1 MKTGKVSESIL
12 KRSVLKQL
20 HTKNPDVHEAP
31 AVGADFSV
39 LSLSGEEEAVFSVE
53 PVTIPYFHGGRL
65 GVISA
70 LNNVAAAGAKPAGV
84 LVSLLLPTDM
94 NEVEL
99 RRIIREIDDTC
110 ESAQAKVLG
119 GHTEVIRG
127 IAGPIVTVTG
137 VGKRKKETRIGSA
150 FLAPDMEIVATGHVG
165 LGGTAILATERESI
179 LTERLPRTF
188 VERAKGFDE
197 LLPVWR
203 EAFLAAAAG
212 VCAMH
217 DVSYGGVFGALWEMA
232 ASAGVGLEIEL
243 KKIPIRQETVEICE
257 YFDLNPYKLF
267 SGGCMLMAAP
277 DGNALAETLA
287 EAQIPAVVIGKT
299 TAGNDRVLLQ
309 GEERR
314 FLETAQT
321 DELHKIFR

>member
-1 MKTGKVSESIL
+1 MKTGKVSESVL

-20 HTKNPDVHEAP
+20 HTKRTDAQDTP
-31 AVGADFSV
+31 AVGHDFAM
-39 LSLSGEEEAVFSVE
+39 LSLADDEEPVFSVE
-53 PVTIPYFHGGRL
+53 PVTVPFFHGGL
-65 GVISA
+65 IGVISA
-70 LNNVAAAGAKPAGV
+70 FNNVAAAGASPAGA

-110 ESAQAKVLG
+110 GKAKAAVLG

-127 IAGPIVTVTG
+127 IQEPLITVTG
-137 VGKRKKETRIGSA
+137 VGKRKKGTKIGSA
-150 FLAPDMEIVATGHVG
+150 FLAPDMEILAAGCVG
-165 LGGTAILATERESI
+165 LGGTAILATERESM
-179 LTERLPRTF
+179 LAERFPRSF
-188 VERAKGFDE
+188 VERAQEFIE

-203 EAFLAAAAG
+203 EAQIAASCG

-217 DVSYGGVFGALWEMA
+217 DVSRGGVFGALWEMA
-232 ASAGVGLEIEL
+232 QAAGVGLEIDL

-267 SGGCMLMAAP
+267 SGGCMLMAAR
-277 DGNALAETLA
+277 DGSAVADA
-287 EAQIPAVVIGKT
+287 FAAAQLPAVVIGRA

-321 DELHKIFR
+321 DEIHKIIR